1 MLFDIY
7 GRRVLATFLITDSG
21 GIYIRFVVLL
31 LFDLGML
38 SSDVI
43 LRKIRENMD
52 VIRGFGVR
60 RIGLFGSYARGEQR
74 PDSDVDI
81 LVEFEDGMKTFDNYM
96 GLKIF
101 LEDLLGCR
109 VDLVVLDSVKPRLKP
124 YILGSVIYAT

>member
-1 MLFDIY
+1 M
-7 GRRVLATFLITDSG
+7 
-21 GIYIRFVVLL
+21 LL

-38 SSDVI
+38 SSEVI

-60 RIGLFGSYARGEQR
+60 RIGLFGSYARGEGR

-96 GLKIF
+96 GLKVF

>member
-1 MLFDIY
+1 M
-7 GRRVLATFLITDSG
+7 
-21 GIYIRFVVLL
+21 LL

-60 RIGLFGSYARGEQR
+60 RICLFGSYARGEQR